1 MNRIILI
8 LALFLFLIS
17 CRKDERNC
25 PSPNTVYITLPP
37 PIHESITKYL
47 GHRGS
52 GSDSWGGKDPL
63 FPQENT
69 YDAIILG
76 SQMLNGAEMDIQ
88 MSTDGTIWIWHDDK
102 INNSL
107 PQSDI
112 SLPCLNDSEIVSLL
126 PSGKIINKLDTV
138 LQWLSNTPNKE
149 FSLDVKGYFTSC
161 SSLNLVAYF
170 DEMTDSL
177 TAMLTRYNLM
187 DRVKVET
194 DYQYFLDVMKT
205 KSPNVET
212 YLLAYGNLN
221 SAINTTLIKDY
232 DGVSMAFSDNSLN
245 VTNMKRL
252 RDNGLKIQLWSLY
265 NTDDVNNILI
275 YEPDYIQTGLLNEL
289 SISRLY

>member
-1 MNRIILI
+1 MNRFALI
-8 LALFLFLIS
+8 SVIFLFLIS
-17 CRKDERNC
+17 CRKEEKNC
-25 PSPNTVYITLPP
+25 PSPSTVYITLPSP
-37 PIHESITKYL
+37 TVESITKYL

-52 GSDSWGGKDPL
+52 GSDSWSGKDPL

-69 YDAIILG
+69 YDAVILG
-76 SQMLNGAEMDIQ
+76 SQMLDGAEMDIQ
-88 MSTDGTIWIWHDDK
+88 MSTDGTIWVWHDDK

-112 SLPCLNDSEIVSLL
+112 GVPCLNDADVVGLL
-126 PSGKIINKLDTV
+126 PSGKVIHKLDTV
-138 LQWLSNTPNKE
+138 LEWLSDNPNKE

-161 SSLNLVAYF
+161 SSLNLAAYF
-170 DEMTDSL
+170 DEMSDSL
-177 TAMLTRYNLM
+177 TVMLTRYNLVK
-187 DRVKVET
+187 RVKVET
-194 DYQYFLDVMKT
+194 DYQYFLDAMKV

-221 SAINTTLIKDY
+221 SAITTALSKGY

-245 VTNMKRL
+245 ATNIKRL

-289 SISRLY
+289 YLSRLY

>member
-1 MNRIILI
+1 MKQILLI
-8 LALFLFLIS
+8 LALLVFLVS
-17 CRKDERNC
+17 CKKEEQNC
-25 PSPNTVYITLPP
+25 PEPNTIYITLPP

-52 GSDSWGGKDPL
+52 GSDSWSGKDPL

-69 YDAIILG
+69 YDAIVLG
-76 SQMLNGAEMDIQ
+76 SQMLDGAEMDVQ
-88 MSTDGTIWIWHDDK
+88 MSTDGTIWVWHDDK

-107 PQSDI
+107 PQPDI
-112 SLPCLNDSEIVSLL
+112 GVPCLSDADVVGLL
-126 PSGKIINKLDTV
+126 PSGKVINRLDTV
-138 LQWLSNTPNKE
+138 LEWLSNNPNKE
-149 FSLDVKGYFTSC
+149 FSLDIKGYFTSC
-161 SSLNLVAYF
+161 STLNLTTYF

-187 DRVKVET
+187 GRVKVET

-205 KSPNVET
+205 KSPIVET

-221 SAINTTLIKDY
+221 SAINTVLIKDY
-232 DGVSMAFSDNSLN
+232 DGVSMAFYDTSLN
-245 VTNMKRL
+245 ATNMKTL

-265 NTDDVNNILI
+265 NTNDVNNILI

-289 SISRLY
+289 SVSRLY